1 MQKYRIYRH
10 PENISLNG
18 KEFICDDDGD
28 VMLFT
33 SAGLAMVWLQKQ
45 DPTLKTRIENLFD
58 NYGIG
63 IELDCPENGYYDFE
77 DNDPKAV

>member
-45 DPTLKTRIENLFD
+45 DPTLKSRVEN
-58 NYGIG
+58 
-63 IELDCPENGYYDFE
+63 
-77 DNDPKAV
+77 